1 MAEVYAGWEGSLLWK
16 AEVTA
21 GTAVVPDTALGY
33 VKNVQTSGNSGLEEE
48 GAVGTWKPARLEEG
62 VLDMTG
68 SCEFMPINAT
78 ALGLAAR
85 NASTGKLSSYSIHAT
100 GGGAGVTQTGVKV
113 NQFRGTV
120 DAGGR
125 LRCFLEWM
133 ALSAADAAAITAVVP
148 TDPTWNWAECAHSLS
163 GEIEGMEFTV
173 SHNVQRVPVI
183 PGSGTTLPVTGVA
196 RSAYRLV
203 EGRQSVRA
211 TMRFFAR
218 PSQAVIDDVL
228 TEIASMTLIA
238 SADGFTTPSIPQ
250 LTFTFTDGK
259 PVRRENSF
267 SEDGLSSW
275 PLELAFKNWTVAY
288 ALV

>member
-1 MAEVYAGWEGSLLWK
+1 MAEVYSGWEGSLLWK
-16 AEVTA
+16 AEVTP
-21 GTAVVPDTALGY
+21 GTPVVPDTALGY

-68 SCEFMPINAT
+68 SCEFLPIDAT
-78 ALGLAAR
+78 ALGLAMR
-85 NASTGKLSSYSIHAT
+85 NTTTGKLSSYSIHA
-100 GGGAGVTQTGVKV
+100 GGGGPGVTQTGVKV

-133 ALSAADAAAITAVVP
+133 ALADADAAAIAAVVP
-148 TDPTWNWAECAHSLS
+148 TAQMWNWAECSHNLS

-183 PGSGTTLPVTGVA
+183 SGTGTTLPVPTAA
-196 RSAYRLV
+196 RAAYRLV
-203 EGRQSVRA
+203 EGRQSIRA

-218 PSQAVIDDVL
+218 PSQTVIGDVL

-238 SADGFTTPSIPQ
+238 KAHGFAALSIPQ
-250 LTFTFTDGK
+250 LTFTFTEGK

-275 PLELAFKNWTVAY
+275 PLELAFKNMTVAY